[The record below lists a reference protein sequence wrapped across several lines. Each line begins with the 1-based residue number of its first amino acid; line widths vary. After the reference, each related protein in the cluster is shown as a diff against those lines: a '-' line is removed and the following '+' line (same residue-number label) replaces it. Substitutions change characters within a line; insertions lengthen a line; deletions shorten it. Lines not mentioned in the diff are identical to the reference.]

1 MADTATVD
9 ATDTTDATTTDAQT
23 TGDATGT
30 NGGNSTERTFT
41 QADVDRIVNERL
53 KRAAEKADEE
63 RQKAEADAEA
73 KRLEDQKEFET
84 LATQRAERIR
94 ELETKLEQATAVEQE
109 LERSNKALETYVAA
123 LRDGLPQSVLV
134 LLDGRPLPDQLE
146 WLTQNRDEVLGQK
159 SAPEKPK
166 GVPASPKAS
175 GNGIPDDEKR
185 RRAANTWRG

>member
-1 MADTATVD
+1 MPD
-9 ATDTTDATTTDAQT
+9 DTTTVETTTDTAAQ
-23 TGDATGT
+23 DVAPV
-30 NGGNSTERTFT
+30 TETPTPDSAPDEEPFDPVRAKALIAKLRPFEKEAKNLKKELDEAKQALREYEDEKLSETDRLQKQVDELKPVAEKFT
-41 QADVDRIVNERL
+41 QL
-53 KRAAEKADEE
+53 
-63 RQKAEADAEA
+63 
-73 KRLEDQKEFET
+73 
-84 LATQRAERIR
+84 
-94 ELETKLEQATAVEQE
+94 EQE
-109 LERSNKALETYVAA
+109 LERSNKALETYVAT
-123 LRDGLPQSVLV
+123 LREGLPQSVLV